1 MKVLFF
7 APALLLFMGLWLIP
21 FVLFK
26 AFLLFLL
33 VGGLFKFM
41 MRRRWR
47 RHFWGHQVPAF
58 ADRIRSMSD
67 EEYEQFRNKFTNRCG
82 VRKVEIQDQA
92 DRPLYND
99 RDLV

>member
-7 APALLLFMGLWLIP
+7 APALLLFMGLWLVP

-26 AFLLFLL
+26 TLMLFII
-33 VGGLFKFM
+33 VGSIFKFM

-47 RHFWGHQVPAF
+47 KHFWGYQVPAF

-67 EEYEQFRNKFTNRCG
+67 EEYDAFRDKFSRGCG
-82 VRKVEIQDQA
+82 ARKVAIQDQS

-99 RDLV
+99 KDLV